1 MDSNN
6 RRINIKIITLDAF
19 PIGMA
24 TTNRIM
30 SYAKGFV
37 DNNCNVSVHCIKPTE
52 NHNQVFNK
60 LSSGIVDGIYFKYSS
75 GKTIKNSKYLNR
87 QIDNFNGVLRIC
99 IDILKEKK
107 SDKTDAIIYYA
118 TSSSLAFLLFFI
130 TRLKNILFLKEEN
143 EIPDVHTKNK
153 FLLNKFLF
161 NRIHYT
167 LPDGL
172 LLMTKRLIKYFKEEK
187 KIKKPFLHV
196 PMTVDFDRFNNIKIK
211 NNTNKYIAYCGE
223 LNNKK
228 DGVDLLID
236 AFAILTKD
244 FPDLSLFLIGNAASD
259 EELQLYKKKIIQYQ
273 LSKKVLLTGR
283 ISKDA
288 IPELLCNATLLAL
301 ARPESPQAENGF
313 PTKLGE
319 YLATGKPVVVTS
331 VGEIPNYLTNEIN
344 VFMAEPGSINSLV
357 SKIKTILLDYSHA
370 LEIGENG
377 KKVAIEHFNNLTQAK
392 NILNFIKSFTT
403 SVIL

>member
-6 RRINIKIITLDAF
+6 PRINIKIITLDAF

-30 SYAKGFV
+30 SYAKGLV
-37 DNNCNVSVHCIKPTE
+37 ENNCNVSVHCIKPTE

-75 GKTIKNSKYLNR
+75 GKTIKNTKYLNR

-118 TSSSLAFLLFFI
+118 TSTFLAFLLFFI

-187 KIKKPFLHV
+187 KVKKPFLHV

-244 FPDLSLFLIGNAASD
+244 FPDLSLYLIGNAASD
-259 EELQLYKKKIIQYQ
+259 EELQVYKKKIIQYQ

>member
-75 GKTIKNSKYLNR
+75 GKTIKNTKYLNR

>member
-288 IPELLCNATLLAL
+288 IPELLCNATCLLYT
-301 ARPESPQAENGF
+301 SPSPRDG
-313 PTKLGE
+313 
-319 YLATGKPVVVTS
+319 
-331 VGEIPNYLTNEIN
+331 
-344 VFMAEPGSINSLV
+344 
-357 SKIKTILLDYSHA
+357 LLSRMP
-370 LEIGENG
+370 
-377 KKVAIEHFNNLTQAK
+377 
-392 NILNFIKSFTT
+392 S
-403 SVIL
+403 S